1 MDKEGNNLIIEIDSF
16 TINISSIELLTL
28 KFEE

>member
-1 MDKEGNNLIIEIDSF
+1 MDKEGNNLIIETDSF